1 MLCARYRVCDFKR
14 AQFDGGV
21 LGEIVAKEITVTNQL
36 GLHARPAAL
45 VVKATTRFKS
55 QVFLI
60 KDGTRINAKSI
71 MGVMMLAA
79 EFGSIIEIEAEGVD
93 AQAAVEAVAAVFEG
107 KFGEE

>member
-1 MLCARYRVCDFKR
+1 MGD
-14 AQFDGGV
+14 
-21 LGEIVAKEITVTNQL
+21 IVTKEITVTNQL

-45 VVKATTRFKS
+45 VVKATVAFTCE
-55 QVFLI
+55 VFLI

-79 EFGSIIEIEAEGVD
+79 EYGSTLEIQAEGVD
-93 AQAAVEAVAAVFEG
+93 AQAAVDAVAAVFEL

>member
-1 MLCARYRVCDFKR
+1 MVNR
-14 AQFDGGV
+14 
-21 LGEIVAKEITVTNQL
+21 L

-45 VVKATTRFKS
+45 VVKATTSFNS
-55 QVFLI
+55 EIFLVR
-60 KDGTRINAKSI
+60 DGTRINAKSI

-79 EFGSIIEIEAEGVD
+79 EFGSTLIIEAEGAD

>member
-1 MLCARYRVCDFKR
+1 M
-14 AQFDGGV
+14 
-21 LGEIVAKEITVTNQL
+21 GEIVTKEIKVTNQL

-55 QVFLI
+55 EIFLV

-79 EFGSIIEIEAEGVD
+79 EFGSTLEVEAEGVD
-93 AQAAVEAVAAVFEG
+93 AQEAVLAVAAVFEG